1 MNLVKTIQC
10 IALMSVLLTL
20 PLFIAG
26 SPKKVKPFTLR
37 QPFKKLYQIPSF
49 RGGVDVVLDANKQKL
64 VIKEHTWP
72 SYGVAEALAAEIGEE
87 IINTNQVQIFPPNS
101 VVLNGKKISNTTTVH
116 TYIEGKEI
124 KSEPNNIDTDL
135 IHLAIT
141 TREHLKNIATQHPQL
156 KDIAAFNIF
165 INNRDC
171 NNGNL
176 LLNEKT
182 NQLYGIDFAAAFIP
196 QVFMPSDLLAA
207 RTCNYLQS
215 LNKEELSSEEIKAL
229 KHVRQTLITLSNQYP
244 PTELYNLWVDIS
256 KQANYN
262 PNSSTQEEMSRGM
275 NANFNEIQY
284 LCYHINRLI
293 KNPLSIK
300 SVFKNMAR
308 PSEEAEQGF
317 WQTMN

>member
-1 MNLVKTIQC
+1 
-10 IALMSVLLTL
+10 
-20 PLFIAG
+20 
-26 SPKKVKPFTLR
+26 LR
-37 QPFKKLYQIPSF
+37 QPFKIIRRIPSF

-72 SYGVAEALAAEIGEE
+72 SYEVAEALAAEIGEE

-141 TREHLKNIATQHPQL
+141 TREHLKNIATQHSQL

-196 QVFMPSDLLAA
+196 QVFIPSGLLAA

-215 LNKEELSSEEIKAL
+215 LSKEELSSEEIKAL
-229 KHVRQTLITLSNQYP
+229 KHVRKTLETLSNQYP
-244 PTELYNLWVDIS
+244 PTELYKLWVDIG

-262 PNSSTQEEMSRGM
+262 PNSSTQEAMRQGM
-275 NANFNEIQY
+275 NTNFNEIQY

>member
-1 MNLVKTIQC
+1 MNLVKTRQC
-10 IALMSVLLTL
+10 IIALMSLLLTL

-26 SPKKVKPFTLR
+26 SPKKVNPFTFR
-37 QPFKKLYQIPSF
+37 QPFKKLYQIPSL
-49 RGGVDVVLDANKQKL
+49 RGGGVDIVLDANKQKL
-64 VIKEHTWP
+64 VIKEHTSP
-72 SYGVAEALAAEIGEE
+72 SYGVAETLAAEIGKEV
-87 IINTNQVQIFPPNS
+87 INTNQVQIFPPNG
-101 VVLNGKKISNTTTVH
+101 VVLNGKQISNTTTVH

-124 KSEPNNIDTDL
+124 KDKPNNINGL
-135 IHLAIT
+135 INEAIT
-141 TREHLKNIATQHPQL
+141 TREHLKNIATKHPHL

-182 NQLYGIDFAAAFIP
+182 NQLYGIDFASAFIP
-196 QVFMPSDLLAA
+196 LSHSSDLLAA

-215 LNKEELSSEEIKAL
+215 LNKEELSPEEIKAL
-229 KHVRQTLITLSNQYP
+229 KHIKQTLETLSNQYP

-256 KQANYN
+256 KQAHYN
-262 PNSSTQEEMSRGM
+262 PNSSTQEAMSQSM
-275 NANFNEIQY
+275 NTNFNEIQY